1 MVFVFC
7 IGEQRILA
15 FPCGKAFYTQNSNL
29 CSKTILTSSNRCCIL
44 NPEQMFRQN
53 SLLSGF
59 WDRALGILSPSNGPG
74 MGDKGGTADADD
86 TGFQNLY
93 DVRPGQGGGRSLAD
107 CWAVPTQA
115 PAEPRVL
122 PVPVPISRPRRRSS
136 RLRRCALAMD
146 VLASLGVVAMTA
158 AFTFWVLAI

>member
-1 MVFVFC
+1 MQTIQASRTYMMCARDKVVDL
-7 IGEQRILA
+7 GEYR
-15 FPCGKAFYTQNSNL
+15 
-29 CSKTILTSSNRCCIL
+29 
-44 NPEQMFRQN
+44 
-53 SLLSGF
+53 
-59 WDRALGILSPSNGPG
+59 
-74 MGDKGGTADADD
+74 
-86 TGFQNLY
+86 
-93 DVRPGQGGGRSLAD
+93 RSLAD
-107 CWAVPTQA
+107 CWSVHTQA

>member
-1 MVFVFC
+1 
-7 IGEQRILA
+7 
-15 FPCGKAFYTQNSNL
+15 
-29 CSKTILTSSNRCCIL
+29 
-44 NPEQMFRQN
+44 MFRQN

-93 DVRPGQGGGRSLAD
+93 DVRPGQGGGPGGIPPQSGRLLVRPHPGPGGA
-107 CWAVPTQA
+107 AGLT
-115 PAEPRVL
+115 
-122 PVPVPISRPRRRSS
+122 RPRAHFPAPPPEQPPA
-136 RLRRCALAMD
+136 RCALAMD

>member
-1 MVFVFC
+1 
-7 IGEQRILA
+7 
-15 FPCGKAFYTQNSNL
+15 
-29 CSKTILTSSNRCCIL
+29 
-44 NPEQMFRQN
+44 
-53 SLLSGF
+53 
-59 WDRALGILSPSNGPG
+59 

-86 TGFQNLY
+86 TGFQNLEY
-93 DVRPGQGGGRSLAD
+93 RRSLAD
-107 CWAVPTQA
+107 CWSVPTQA
-115 PAEPRVL
+115 PAEPRFL